1 MKKIVFATHNSH
13 KLEEIKDMLGAEYE
27 VLGLNDINCLEDIPE
42 TGDTL
47 EENALLK
54 ARYVKEKYGYDCFA
68 DDTGLEVYALNNAPG
83 VYSARYAGD
92 SKDSLA
98 NMKKILKELETKQ
111 DRRAQ
116 FRTIISLILGDKIYQ
131 FEGKI
136 EGEIIETGRGNTGF
150 GYDPIFVPNG
160 YNETFAE
167 LGFETKNKIS
177 HRSLA
182 VNKLKAFLL

>member
-1 MKKIVFATHNSH
+1 MKKIVFATHNNH
-13 KLEEIKDMLGAEYE
+13 KLEEIRDILGAEYE
-27 VLGLNDINCLEDIPE
+27 VMGLTDINCFEDIPE

-54 ARYVKEKYGYDCFA
+54 AQHVKQKYGYDCFA
-68 DDTGLEVYALNNAPG
+68 DDTGLEIFALNNAPG
-83 VYSARYAGD
+83 VYSARYAGE
-92 SKDSLA
+92 SKDSSA
-98 NMKKILKELETKQ
+98 NIQKVLKELETKQ
-111 DRRAQ
+111 DRRAR
-116 FRTIISLILGDKIYQ
+116 FRTVISLILGENVYQ

-136 EGEIIETGRGNTGF
+136 EGKIIEAGRGNAGF
-150 GYDPIFVPNG
+150 GYDPIFVPDG

-167 LGFETKNKIS
+167 LGAGIKNKIS